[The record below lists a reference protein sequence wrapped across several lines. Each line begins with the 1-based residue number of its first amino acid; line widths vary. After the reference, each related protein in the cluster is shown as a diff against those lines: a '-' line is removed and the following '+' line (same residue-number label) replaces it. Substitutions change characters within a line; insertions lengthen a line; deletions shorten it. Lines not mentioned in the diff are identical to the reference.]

1 MLKNLRGF
9 SNTKLAGVLIAI
21 IIVPFVFWGMGS
33 VFSGG
38 NTNNLAKINNKPI
51 STQDFIEHVNQS
63 RINIEYVKKNL
74 ENNVIEEILTGL
86 VSNRLLEMEIDD
98 LDASISENALANKI
112 KKDKKF
118 SDENNKFSRLK
129 YEKFLLENN
138 ITAPYYEIRLKDQE
152 LKKNLFDYVSGGI
165 KSPYF
170 LKNKIY
176 SIETKELEIE
186 YFDLNVAYNLDTS
199 KIKLDEF
206 ISSNEDN
213 LKEEFI
219 DIKYA
224 KLTPQNLI
232 QASEFN
238 DDFFKKID
246 EIENAILNG
255 SAIDEIKNE
264 FKIDVV
270 LAKEFINNNSTDEL
284 LNEIYSKR
292 NEDKIQLID
301 KNDFYL
307 LYEISNKNK
316 ILPDVN
322 NASFVEKVKDQLIL
336 KQKYEYNQELFKK
349 IQNKELDD
357 KEFLDIANGSN
368 NIESLTINSINFNEK
383 FSRDSINLLY
393 SLPKGSFVLIADKNN
408 NVFLSKIS
416 KINLNKLSRNDELLK
431 DYALKS
437 NSQIIGEIYSTYDLS
452 LNEKYNVKLFQNTIE
467 RVKNNFR

>member
-1 MLKNLRGF
+1 MLFR
-9 SNTKLAGVLIAI
+9 S
-21 IIVPFVFWGMGS
+21 
-33 VFSGG
+33 
-38 NTNNLAKINNKPI
+38 
-51 STQDFIEHVNQS
+51 
-63 RINIEYVKKNL
+63 
-74 ENNVIEEILTGL
+74 
-86 VSNRLLEMEIDD
+86 
-98 LDASISENALANKI
+98 
-112 KKDKKF
+112 
-118 SDENNKFSRLK
+118 
-129 YEKFLLENN
+129 
-138 ITAPYYEIRLKDQE
+138 
-152 LKKNLFDYVSGGI
+152 FDYVSGGI

-255 SAIDEIKNE
+255 SAIDEIENE

-270 LAKEFINNNSTDEL
+270 LAKEFINHNSTDEL

-316 ILPDVN
+316 ILPDIN

-368 NIESLTINSINFNEK
+368 NIEKLTINSINFNE
-383 FSRDSINLLY
+383 
-393 SLPKGSFVLIADKNN
+393 
-408 NVFLSKIS
+408 
-416 KINLNKLSRNDELLK
+416 
-431 DYALKS
+431 
-437 NSQIIGEIYSTYDLS
+437 IGRAH
-452 LNEKYNVKLFQNTIE
+452 V
-467 RVKNNFR
+467 

>member
-86 VSNRLLEMEIDD
+86 VSNKLLEMEIDD
-98 LDASISENALANKI
+98 LDASISENMLANKI

-118 SDENNKFSRLK
+118 SDENNEFSRLK

-138 ITAPYYEIRLKDQE
+138 ITAPYYEIRFKDQE

-176 SIETKELEIE
+176 TIETKELEIE

-224 KLTPQNLI
+224 KLTPENLI

-238 DDFFKKID
+238 NDFFKKID

-255 SAIDEIKNE
+255 STIDEIENE

-270 LAKEFINNNSTDEL
+270 LAKEFINHNSKDEL

-316 ILPDVN
+316 ILPNVNDVV
-322 NASFVEKVKDQLIL
+322 FVEKVSHYTFHLVTSHKCYRFPQ
-336 KQKYEYNQELFKK
+336 
-349 IQNKELDD
+349 
-357 KEFLDIANGSN
+357 
-368 NIESLTINSINFNEK
+368 
-383 FSRDSINLLY
+383 
-393 SLPKGSFVLIADKNN
+393 
-408 NVFLSKIS
+408 
-416 KINLNKLSRNDELLK
+416 
-431 DYALKS
+431 
-437 NSQIIGEIYSTYDLS
+437 
-452 LNEKYNVKLFQNTIE
+452 
-467 RVKNNFR
+467 